1 MTRRHRNAAG
11 FSLVELM
18 TAMLL
23 SLMLMAATISVFVG
37 NKRVYDAT
45 EGSGRIQ
52 ENARIAFELM
62 ARDIRE
68 AGGNPCDVRMK
79 VVNVLTDTA
88 DWWATFGTGTDTGL
102 FGYDNGGFPGSTAGT
117 DAIQVQFYEDTGLV
131 TNASMGG
138 NTGNLPVA
146 DNSTIANQQI
156 LLACGFFPSSPTEPV
171 TDTVAIFSAGKSGND
186 ITHGTGSG
194 NTTSDFSDAANPTP
208 VVFPANSL
216 IGSLRAMEWYVA
228 ANANGHN
235 SLYRRQVTF
244 PGTAPVLAAAEEVVE
259 NVTDFQ
265 LTYLESGT
273 WTTALPT
280 SWSNV
285 TAVQVDMELEASD
298 NRSGGVQ
305 GNMIRR
311 RFQHVI
317 ALRNKL

>member
-1 MTRRHRNAAG
+1 
-11 FSLVELM
+11 
-18 TAMLL
+18 
-23 SLMLMAATISVFVG
+23 
-37 NKRVYDAT
+37 
-45 EGSGRIQ
+45 
-52 ENARIAFELM
+52 
-62 ARDIRE
+62 
-68 AGGNPCDVRMK
+68 
-79 VVNVLTDTA
+79 
-88 DWWATFGTGTDTGL
+88 
-102 FGYDNGGFPGSTAGT
+102 
-117 DAIQVQFYEDTGLV
+117 
-131 TNASMGG
+131 
-138 NTGNLPVA
+138 
-146 DNSTIANQQI
+146 
-156 LLACGFFPSSPTEPV
+156 
-171 TDTVAIFSAGKSGND
+171 
-186 ITHGTGSG
+186 
-194 NTTSDFSDAANPTP
+194 
-208 VVFPANSL
+208 
-216 IGSLRAMEWYVA
+216 MEWYVA

-305 GNMIRR
+305 GQMIKR

>member
-1 MTRRHRNAAG
+1 MTRQHRKAAG

-18 TAMLL
+18 TAMVL

-45 EGSGRIQ
+45 EGTSRIQ

-79 VVNVLTDTA
+79 VVNVLSDTT

-102 FGYDNGGFPGSTAGT
+102 FGYDNGGFTGSTAGT
-117 DAIQVQFYEDTGLV
+117 DAIQIQFFEDTGLV
-131 TNASMGG
+131 TNASMGS
-138 NTGNLPVA
+138 NTGNLA
-146 DNSTIANQQI
+146 LNDATTIANKQI
-156 LLACGFFPSSPTEPV
+156 LMACGFFPSTPTEPV
-171 TDTVAIFSAGKSGND
+171 TDTVAIFSAGKSGNS
-186 ITHGTGSG
+186 ITHGTSDG
-194 NTTSDFSDAANPTP
+194 NAKSDFSDASTPTS
-208 VVFPANSL
+208 VVYPANSL
-216 IGSLRAMEWYVA
+216 LGTLRAMEWYVA
-228 ANANGHN
+228 PNANGHN
-235 SLYRRQVTF
+235 SLYRQQVTF
-244 PGTAPVLAAAEEVVE
+244 PGTAPVLGAAEEVVE

-280 SWSNV
+280 SWNNV

-298 NRSGGVQ
+298 NRSGGVE

-311 RFQHVI
+311 RLTHVI